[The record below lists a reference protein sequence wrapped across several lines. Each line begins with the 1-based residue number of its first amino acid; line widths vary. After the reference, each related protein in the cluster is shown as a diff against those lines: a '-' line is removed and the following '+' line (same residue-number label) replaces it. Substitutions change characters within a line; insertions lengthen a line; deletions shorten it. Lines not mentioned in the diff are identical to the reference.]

1 LILWN
6 KSQIANRKSQT
17 INNYQSFFDSC
28 TYAVH
33 PFTNLL
39 LRNKLIEGRRDASRL
54 YMILIM
60 ICISINTYAQGTL
73 NITLLPKTYLGNYNI
88 SCNGANNGEIDV
100 LISGGVAP
108 YSLLWSHGPTANPLL
123 NLGAGTYKVIV
134 TDANNAVVIDS
145 ITLIQP
151 PALGFTL
158 EVSSYGEYNLPN
170 YASTMGFIKV
180 NPTGGNPSYTVVW
193 NDNNTELI
201 RDSLAAAAYTF
212 VLTDAN
218 GCTANGNKTLT
229 QPAQLTSSITLLH
242 GTSCFEGDD
251 GAAEVSPNGG
261 IAPYSY
267 LWDNGSFSASPQD
280 LTPGW
285 HIVHITDDANNR
297 ISDSVNVTQASEIT
311 AQVTK
316 STFPNNYNVSCY
328 NCFNGTL
335 SSAVSGGTA
344 PYTYN
349 WIWEDNSIGTS
360 NSLSNLGGGD
370 YELIVLD
377 NNQCKYKNT
386 ISLKEPE
393 RQDWGMSGNAGTD
406 PATQFIGTTD
416 SVDVV
421 LRSNNVEQIR
431 LGANSTK
438 ITSGNLLIGDS
449 LGINGFTD
457 SSGTKVLHFG
467 ERSMIES
474 GPFQIPSAIYCGQ
487 SNNTINLFDASIFI
501 RPSASSID
509 QPHLSL
515 KADGNNASIE
525 VTDGN
530 PITPDHQSTLLINN
544 NCGRNVWIGNENSGD
559 LIARHRLGVGST
571 NLEQDPLT
579 IFQVHGKTWLYG
591 NVHIGSAE
599 YESTTKLAVHGKVFA
614 REVIVTDSPLIWP
627 DYVFDENYKLTPLD
641 QLSEYLKHH
650 KHLPEIPATA
660 EVAENGI
667 SVGEITPL
675 LLKKIEELTLHV
687 IQQQKEIENLKLSI
701 NELKK

>member
-1 LILWN
+1 MKRDN
-6 KSQIANRKSQT
+6 SRQAM
-17 INNYQSFFDSC
+17 
-28 TYAVH
+28 
-33 PFTNLL
+33 
-39 LRNKLIEGRRDASRL
+39 RRDASRL
-54 YMILIM
+54 YIILIM
-60 ICISINTYAQGTL
+60 ICISINTYAQGNL
-73 NITLLPKTYLGNYNI
+73 NITLLPKTYVGNYNI
-88 SCNGANNGEIDV
+88 SCHGANNGEIDV
-100 LISGGVAP
+100 QITGGTAP
-108 YSLLWSHGPTANPLL
+108 YNMLWNNSSTADPLL
-123 NLGAGTYKVIV
+123 NLGAGTYSVLV
-134 TDANNAVVIDS
+134 TDANNASVADT

-151 PALGFTL
+151 PALSYTL
-158 EVSSYGEYNLPN
+158 EVSQFGEYNLA
-170 YASTMGFIKV
+170 YFGSTLGVIKI
-180 NPTGGNPSYTVVW
+180 NGTGGTPSYSVVW
-193 NDNNTELI
+193 SDNNTELI
-201 RDSLAAAAYTF
+201 RDSLSAGAYTF
-212 VLTDAN
+212 VLSDAN
-218 GCTANGNKTLT
+218 GCTVNGNKTLT
-229 QPAQLTSSITLLH
+229 QPSVLSSSTSLVH
-242 GTSCFEGDD
+242 GTSCFGGED
-251 GAAEVSPNGG
+251 GAAEVNANGG

-267 LWDNGSFSASPQD
+267 LWDNGNFTSSPED
-280 LTPGW
+280 LSPGW
-285 HIVHITDDANNR
+285 HVVHITDDADNHHT
-297 ISDSVNVTQASEIT
+297 DSVLVTQATEIDAT
-311 AQVTK
+311 INK
-316 STFPNNYNVSCY
+316 SSYPNNFNVSCY

-335 SSAVSGGTA
+335 DATATGGTA
-344 PYTYN
+344 PYNYE
-349 WIWEDNSIGTS
+349 WIWQDNSIGTTS
-360 NSLSNLGGGD
+360 NLSNLGGGE
-370 YELIVLD
+370 YELIVTD
-377 NNQCKYKNT
+377 QNSCRFRT
-386 ISLKEPE
+386 TVSMKEPE

-421 LRSNNVEQIR
+421 FRSNNSEQFRISNNY
-431 LGANSTK
+431 AK
-438 ITSGNLLIGDS
+438 ISSGNLLIGDS

-474 GPFQIPSAIYCGQ
+474 GPIQIPSAIYCGQ

-530 PITPDHQSTLLINN
+530 PITPNHQPTLLINN

-559 LIARHRLGVGST
+559 LIARHRLCVGHT
-571 NLEQDPLT
+571 DLEQDPLT

-599 YESTTKLAVHGKVFA
+599 FESTTKLAVHGKIFA

-641 QLSEYLKHH
+641 QLSDYLKQH

-687 IQQQKEIENLKLSI
+687 IQQQKEIELLKKSL